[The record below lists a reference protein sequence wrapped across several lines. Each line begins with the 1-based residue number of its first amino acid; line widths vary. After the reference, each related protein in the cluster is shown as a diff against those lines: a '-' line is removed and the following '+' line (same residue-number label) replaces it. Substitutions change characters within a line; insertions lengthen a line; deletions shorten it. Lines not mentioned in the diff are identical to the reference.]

1 MSKGWDRKR
10 EKRWM
15 TKELKAKQRAQE
27 VDEEMKRWAQTY
39 ESTSRIF
46 DDFLECCISVGRRRV

>member
-27 VDEEMKRWAQTY
+27 VDEESLIHTS